1 MTTNTLTL
9 IKNTMDRDPLAR
21 HLAEELDDLL

>member
-9 IKNTMDRDPLAR
+9 IKATQDIDPIARQLAQI
-21 HLAEELDDLL
+21 LDDLL